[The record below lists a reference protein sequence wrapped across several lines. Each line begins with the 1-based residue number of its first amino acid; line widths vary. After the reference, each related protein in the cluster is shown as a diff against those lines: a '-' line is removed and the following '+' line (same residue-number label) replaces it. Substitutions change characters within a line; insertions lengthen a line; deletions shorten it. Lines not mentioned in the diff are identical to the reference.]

1 MNDTSAVFP
10 ICVKNLKTGDTI
22 LQYFKLRSKE
32 GRKTRSGQ
40 DYLDVVLSDA
50 TGAISGKIWSDV
62 IKKWGQN
69 FTAGDYVKVEGRVE
83 SYRDKNQLVIEKIRK
98 VDLEEIPDPD
108 ALEKK
113 SDQEPST
120 LMEELRQ
127 IAGTLE
133 PVELSQLVQEL
144 LDRHADPLMEMPA
157 AQMVHHAYKGGLIE
171 HVVAVT
177 RKVMAIL
184 PLEKEINR
192 NIAIAGA
199 ILHDMGKVRELNAGG
214 AGRTP
219 EGRLIGH
226 VILGLNL
233 LREAASDMGLLD
245 KPWLTELEHILL
257 SHHGETQFGAPVKP
271 FTREAL
277 LVHFIDNLDAK
288 LKIMAEALEAAEA
301 DGFAPYNKWLE
312 GKAFLG
318 NAGFPQEENNVGS

>member
-1 MNDTSAVFP
+1 MNETSVVLS
-10 ICVKNLKTGDTI
+10 ICVKDLKAGDSI
-22 LQYFKLRSKE
+22 LQHFKLYSKE
-32 GRKTRSGQ
+32 SRKTKSGHE
-40 DYLDVVLSDA
+40 YLDVVLCDA
-50 TGAISGKIWSDV
+50 TGSISGKVWSDV
-62 IKKWGQN
+62 MRKWGQD
-69 FTAGDYVKVEGRVE
+69 FTAGDHVKVEGRVE
-83 SYRDKNQLVIEKIRK
+83 NYRDKKQLVIEKIRK
-98 VDLEEIPDPD
+98 VDLSEVPDPD

-113 SDQEPST
+113 SEHDPAA
-120 LMEELRQ
+120 LLEELRQ
-127 IAGTLE
+127 IAGNLK
-133 PVELSQLVQEL
+133 PAELSQLVGEL
-144 LDRHADPLMEMPA
+144 LGRHTAALMEMPA

-171 HVVAVT
+171 HVMAVT
-177 RKVMAIL
+177 RKVIAIL
-184 PLEKEINR
+184 PLEEKING

-199 ILHDMGKVRELNAGG
+199 ILHDIGKVRELNPGG
-214 AGRTP
+214 AGRTA

-233 LREAASDMGLLD
+233 LREAAAEMGFLD

-288 LKIMAEALEAAEA
+288 LKIMSEALESAEA

-318 NAGFPQEENNVGS
+318 NECLPQEENDVGN